1 MFLPKIK
8 LIGFL
13 VVTTI
18 LVCNAVAQKNVVVR
32 PVEINDVL
40 INPGMGFT
48 TFQMF
53 NGDNLAFHDVL
64 NEADIN
70 AFGNSISPTN
80 RASPITSI
88 AYFRLQWRLVEPE
101 QSRYRWDFI
110 DALLD
115 TVHKR
120 MVGTIWVNYRLQ
132 QTNIKSHI

>member
-1 MFLPKIK
+1 M
-8 LIGFL
+8 
-13 VVTTI
+13 VTTI